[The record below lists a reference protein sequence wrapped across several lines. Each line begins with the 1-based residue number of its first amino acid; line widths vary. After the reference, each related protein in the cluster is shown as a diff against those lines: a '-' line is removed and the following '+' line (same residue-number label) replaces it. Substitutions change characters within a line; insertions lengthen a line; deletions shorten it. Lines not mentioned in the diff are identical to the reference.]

1 MSKNGAI
8 IILNDLKKDR
18 DAIEAKYTKQKN
30 KKITIKE
37 KLIYIFGFV
46 GLFLISCLF
55 YPASLPMVALTLGG
69 YAIGV
74 PFIYSYIEFSK
85 EQNLKR
91 QLDNKN
97 KQINKLE
104 FELNGIQVKHQ
115 YISDPKQFIV
125 NGKPNNNKTYIPTYN
140 EEELIEEGPKLR
152 LHK

>member
-18 DAIEAKYTKQKN
+18 DALETKYTKQKN
-30 KKITIKE
+30 KRITVKE

-46 GLFLISCLF
+46 ALFTLACMF
-55 YPASLPMVALTLGG
+55 YPASLPKVALSLAG

-85 EQNLKR
+85 EQKLKR
-91 QLDNKN
+91 ELDKLNKT
-97 KQINKLE
+97 IDTLE

-115 YISDPKQFIV
+115 YINDTKQFIV
-125 NGKPNNNKTYIPTYN
+125 ENKPKNNKTYIPTYN